1 MLQPKFVKKLNENA
15 AQMQS
20 EGASIEEI
28 MAMKDAFMAKFG
40 TDSTQKKNQVGN
52 GSSTTKETPSVSSSK
67 IQPVT
72 SLGGEK
78 TPTVKASATSTGVKI
93 TPFKGFSKE
102 EMTQMKKP
110 ESVIKQEEKQPL
122 KSVKKAPLYAKQLKL
137 QRELSTAVVTPENQD
152 EIQQKTDELAKI
164 KSESIK
170 SGKKEPDFVD
180 SLVANLDAGLFSV
193 AKAAVKD
200 APEMAW
206 DLTTTIG
213 ATAADILGD
222 ETLAVMTKYKAD
234 DVAKILGFRNLPA
247 EQLEQSINRANSVVQ
262 EYNDKNGGD
271 ALTALSNGN
280 YLGASKM
287 IAGSTMQSLPL
298 MIGAMMTGGG
308 TAALGTI
315 SAASAAM
322 KYGELKEQT
331 PELST
336 ESKLASA
343 VASGILEGFVGKF
356 FSGAS
361 GAVAKKIILDK
372 GVEEGSKIITK
383 GFKSMA
389 MNAIEKSPIVGLVG
403 EITEEGS
410 VEFGNQTIEIA
421 NGTRDSYDFKK
432 IGNAGISATGMG
444 ITNTVAVYGA
454 KGYIKLSDYNKV
466 KKTNKEIFRLTNEL
480 SNPNLTDFDKS
491 VLSQRVDRL
500 VTENKKIVGDGL
512 EKIKALPNEVKSEIV
527 EINNSLDV
535 LKNKVLDLEDNFV
548 LSAETKSSMI
558 QEIKSNVKELTDRKL
573 KIIEGTYIYDD
584 FNKLS
589 DAEKIDRKDK
599 AGIELLNEAKAKGA
613 EKASFDDAQITK
625 KAVEDY
631 GNERKQRSD
640 RETANQEKPTGDQ
653 AVSEYTQPTGEG
665 EKGVRSVQE
674 EVKNIVD
681 NNIKTGLGVSE
692 SYSDIESVPE
702 FMKPL
707 AKPGAKG
714 ETTVNGVTKQ
724 TQRYSVIAT
733 AEELQDA
740 YDNFY
745 GKPTEVKGTP
755 DIKRKEK
762 YNAQYNALVS
772 GQVLDNAGD
781 SVYEEDKGIGA
792 NGLSTLTDKKY
803 GHGHI
808 RTSGLDSLNI
818 LESLLDGSDF
828 SGMFGKIGTGE
839 YSTWESGKFIIVSN
853 NINPTKNNKLNLKEI
868 EIILNAGLSPF
879 AQELANKYPNVIFKD
894 FNGKKYDAELASLEG
909 KQEVSQDGA
918 EAKKADIERR
928 RQEELKSEK
937 SFEGNRNQAKLLRL
951 PDNYLKKGEYVLIN
965 NVNISQDSTMPDY
978 RTGKY
983 KVQMI
988 SVNID
993 GKDGIVTL
1001 SDGNEVITP
1010 KISDLIN
1017 AKYDAELAS
1026 LEGKKDAENKPA
1038 EAKGTPD
1045 VISQPIDL
1053 TVPSKTVEAEVKPTE
1068 PTVAE
1073 TPIVE
1078 TPKESKARQTLVD
1091 KTKNAE
1097 AELKNVLA
1105 KTAKVRKPTVK
1116 KQPTLTEQLGITK
1129 KPAAPKSKTGKVS
1142 KDEVV
1147 PNVVVPVPDE
1157 MSIIEE
1163 SKPTKSVDI
1172 VKTSDNGLLH
1182 ASNFE
1187 GIPYEIEG
1195 GIGLVQGFSPFGNV
1209 VYAPYKGEYRIRTD
1223 VSSIDESSKQTM
1235 LNKDEL
1241 ARLKELRNNL
1251 ESQESK
1257 NESESKNPFEQQGR
1271 VASSDSVPTN
1281 VRDFVKE
1288 ITDSLGITSN
1298 IFIITDGDFNESQYK
1313 KHGLFGKLASIRSAV
1328 LSSKDSSEW
1337 GHKRAISSA
1346 NANYIYYGGNL
1357 TESQVFSV
1365 VAHEVGHI
1373 VESELFKNASP
1384 ETKAKV
1390 RADYDAWFA
1399 KLNGKTVV
1407 EVNKEARD
1415 ITLHDLIS
1423 NNTSEFNS
1431 GSHGYISS
1439 FSEYLADN
1447 VGKWVRSSEKPKTL
1461 VDKFF
1466 SNLAEEFKKIY
1477 DYVFKTGNYSKSM
1490 FEWLDEQY
1498 LSNKKQGG
1506 AVSTDASLSKMKGA
1520 GESYDPKGNSEN
1532 QSSINKAILKYA
1544 VNKIALGTYDVNA
1557 FVKDMASNGIELT
1570 KEGADFLFD
1579 KSQKAYKAQIE
1590 KLTGVSRKPSVGQA
1604 RQQKVINK
1612 AYSVGVATQKIETEA
1627 QKQKAKEVKAEI
1639 SDLKKQFN
1647 DVISAIKTEKDIS
1660 KKEAL
1665 QKQANKLN
1673 EKISDLREKSKL
1685 KVADLKEKARLEI
1698 SDLKAQFNDIMSAIK
1713 TERDIVRKEALQK
1726 QADKLNDKIAG
1737 IKKRYEGKL
1746 TEAKSE
1752 IKELKDKVKDIFSAS
1767 IEAVKQV
1774 KNRVDKNTK
1783 VRFEIGGAIKSLAN
1797 RGKITQKQSAD
1808 ISKKLSELN
1817 VENEQDIRDFLDYV
1831 DDVFLK
1837 SDKYQKIADADKL
1850 SARLKSMSK
1859 GKTKSNKLT
1868 AIAKRLSSIDTSK
1881 VKDIDKHIEVLNDAL
1896 SGLKGTTIETKAGEK
1911 KIVGRAP
1918 MSVEDISNY
1927 MDEHDKYEFEESKK
1941 EYKKVFR
1948 YEADEDFDT
1957 SFIKQ
1962 KISEMRSARSL
1973 YKKLTGEDAGGMTL
1987 DKISEKILEVSENE
2001 SVEENFEK
2009 NYQEVAEA
2017 MLSESKRSAQEVLD
2031 DGVNPLTGE
2040 PLIQKEIDIV
2050 NSVINFSA
2058 KELTTKEM
2066 VNLINKL
2073 DNFTK
2078 NGVLGG
2084 LGDVASKI
2092 NGNKMA
2098 AKFKATGKTAKV
2110 FKRYFSPTLGN
2121 AIGRYLT
2128 NPRFIIDEIFLGR
2141 ESGEKFWKA
2150 SGIRGFQNGKAKAI
2164 KKASVVLA
2172 AFEKFNDNKSF
2183 MDVENVYERAMW
2195 AHISR
2200 EVGNNL
2206 VEKEKNFAK
2215 VKDWMKQSY
2224 ENLMNSK
2231 DSKDVKK
2238 GEYYKKVYDKILDG
2252 SNSIDDVRAKVSDVN
2267 LESVDVYK
2275 KAFSEEYSTTKFTM
2289 DAYFNKDFRQD
2300 DGYAMPVRFG
2310 NVDIAKSTDV
2320 TDTYFGSNKKVT
2332 LRKKAGSMN
2341 EDKRSNDLGKKYI
2354 DLDFDRIAH
2363 QEFEKVCIANET
2375 IPFAVQYQTFK
2386 NTKDFGDI
2394 IEDDG
2399 TRDLIKTSLDNYII
2413 TSQGVNVD
2421 KFEREWQKLS
2431 KFLGAGSKLAVSQSL
2446 VGISQLAKQTV
2457 PMMPSTLIN
2466 SGKFDFTL
2474 IGNKD
2479 FANFLANSG
2488 RSTAMRGLG
2497 SLISFDAAAE
2507 ALKANK
2513 KGAIDSFFQY
2523 VSKKKDKAIEF
2534 TVKKPDV
2541 FIADISWGTYYQQ
2554 KVGPVSDW
2562 SKHDIDTD
2570 AADYADSMVDA
2581 DQGAS
2586 DPDLVGE
2593 VFRKSGVSGGLLKMA
2608 LPFARFAIN
2617 TKANLHKNL
2626 VIAFSRQTSNQ
2637 ERVEAFRGISATM
2650 TQLIAFKAL
2659 SQFIVFGITEAAK
2672 ASFGEDDEDELN
2684 DGISQMMKD
2693 KETSQMYLEL
2703 IGRPLIDAFSPVPA
2717 TDELV
2722 AKLINYAS
2730 GLINEDV
2737 PEGMRAELFESK
2749 NNTTWGSNLGLISIS
2764 IDNILKAHKAA
2775 MTAKT
2780 GVIKG
2785 KGVQTVTAQD
2795 YASPLLGVLILSA
2808 LTGIGLTE
2816 LTSYARKS
2824 INMEAGS
2831 KGEIKRAVAKG
2842 TKFRNYVEEEEAKAK
2857 EEKKESVGKI
2867 KAFLRQYGL

>member
-1 MLQPKFVKKLNENA
+1 MIEDNNIDPKYRDNVYNALKLKVSGFDKSPEEFKEALKSKEYVKNVHNALKLKVSGFDKDLSTFESLVYENT
-15 AQMQS
+15 
-20 EGASIEEI
+20 I
-28 MAMKDAFMAKFG
+28 
-40 TDSTQKKNQVGN
+40 QKKNQIGN

-72 SLGGEK
+72 SLDGEK

-93 TPFKGFSKE
+93 TPFKGFSKDE
-102 EMTQMKKP
+102 LTQMKKP

-164 KSESIK
+164 KSESLK
-170 SGKKEPDFVD
+170 ANKKEPDFVD
-180 SLVANLDAGLFSV
+180 SLVSNLDVGLFSIS
-193 AKAAVKD
+193 KAAVKD
-200 APEMAW
+200 APEFAF
-206 DLTTTIG
+206 DLVTTIG
-213 ATAADILGD
+213 AKAADVLGD
-222 ETLAVMTKYKAD
+222 DTLKAMTKYKSD
-234 DVAKILGFRNLPA
+234 DVAKILGFRNIPA
-247 EQLEQSINRANSVVQ
+247 EELQRQIDVANNKIS
-262 EYNDKNGGD
+262 EYNNNNGGD
-271 ALTALSNGN
+271 PLTAISNGN

-287 IAGSTMQSLPL
+287 IAGSTVQSLPL
-298 MIGAMMTGGG
+298 VLAAMTTGGG
-308 TAALGTI
+308 ALPTI
-315 SAASAAM
+315 FATSASM
-322 KYGELKEQT
+322 EYGELKKDSPQMSDEV
-331 PELST
+331 
-336 ESKLASA
+336 KLGSA
-343 VASGILEGFVGKF
+343 IGVGILEGYLGKL

-361 GAVAKKIILDK
+361 GLAVKRILADK
-372 GVEEGSKIITK
+372 GIEEGSKIVKK
-383 GFKSMA
+383 GIISSLS
-389 MNAIEKSPIVGLVG
+389 NVIGKSPIVGLVG
-403 EITEEGS
+403 EMGEEGS
-410 VEFGNQTIEIA
+410 VEFGNQTIQIL
-421 NGTRDSYDFKK
+421 NGTRQDYDIKQ
-432 IGNAGISATGMG
+432 IGNAAISSSGMG
-444 ITNTVAVYGA
+444 LTNTTAVYGA
-454 KGYIKLSDYNKV
+454 KGYMKASDYKKAKKV
-466 KKTNKEIFRLTNEL
+466 NQEIDRSISEL
-480 SNPNLTDFDKS
+480 SNPILTDADKQT
-491 VLSQRVDRL
+491 LSNRIDRL
-500 VTENKKIVGDGL
+500 SEENKNIVKQSLDN
-512 EKIKALPNEVKSEIV
+512 IKSLPTSVKNEVYDINNNLEDLKIRTLDIQDNSAMSQETKETLLSEIKR
-527 EINNSLDV
+527 EAN
-535 LKNKVLDLEDNFV
+535 DLVNRR
-548 LSAETKSSMI
+548 S
-558 QEIKSNVKELTDRKL
+558 
-573 KIIEGTYIYDD
+573 KIIDGTYIYDD

-640 RETANQEKPTGDQ
+640 REAANQEKPTGDQ

-674 EVKNIVD
+674 KVEASK
-681 NNIKTGLGVSE
+681 E
-692 SYSDIESVPE
+692 EQ
-702 FMKPL
+702 
-707 AKPGAKG
+707 
-714 ETTVNGVTKQ
+714 VTK
-724 TQRYSVIAT
+724 
-733 AEELQDA
+733 
-740 YDNFY
+740 
-745 GKPTEVKGTP
+745 PT
-755 DIKRKEK
+755 
-762 YNAQYNALVS
+762 
-772 GQVLDNAGD
+772 
-781 SVYEEDKGIGA
+781 
-792 NGLSTLTDKKY
+792 
-803 GHGHI
+803 
-808 RTSGLDSLNI
+808 
-818 LESLLDGSDF
+818 
-828 SGMFGKIGTGE
+828 
-839 YSTWESGKFIIVSN
+839 
-853 NINPTKNNKLNLKEI
+853 
-868 EIILNAGLSPF
+868 
-879 AQELANKYPNVIFKD
+879 
-894 FNGKKYDAELASLEG
+894 
-909 KQEVSQDGA
+909 
-918 EAKKADIERR
+918 
-928 RQEELKSEK
+928 
-937 SFEGNRNQAKLLRL
+937 
-951 PDNYLKKGEYVLIN
+951 
-965 NVNISQDSTMPDY
+965 
-978 RTGKY
+978 
-983 KVQMI
+983 
-988 SVNID
+988 
-993 GKDGIVTL
+993 
-1001 SDGNEVITP
+1001 
-1010 KISDLIN
+1010 
-1017 AKYDAELAS
+1017 
-1026 LEGKKDAENKPA
+1026 

-1045 VISQPIDL
+1045 VVSQPIDL
-1053 TVPSKTVEAEVKPTE
+1053 TVPKVEIKDKSTDELEKRQAELDEKGFKSFTKESEEFGEIDKELERREWKSVLDSSLEDIPSIVDSLMKKEKEMPNGYGSYMEKKDARETKDVAEKYSKPVTKQESKKDFKDSFFGNPDTWYADGLKMRESVRSFLENGGTFKELLQSVQKEFESDGFSEQEAASVVKSKLDKIKKVNEPIDLGTPKVEVKPTE
-1068 PTVAE
+1068 PTAAE
-1073 TPIVE
+1073 APIVE
-1078 TPKESKARQTLVD
+1078 TTKESKARQTLVD

-1097 AELKNVLA
+1097 QELKDA
-1105 KTAKVRKPTVK
+1105 WK
-1116 KQPTLTEQLGITK
+1116 
-1129 KPAAPKSKTGKVS
+1129 
-1142 KDEVV
+1142 
-1147 PNVVVPVPDE
+1147 
-1157 MSIIEE
+1157 
-1163 SKPTKSVDI
+1163 
-1172 VKTSDNGLLH
+1172 
-1182 ASNFE
+1182 
-1187 GIPYEIEG
+1187 
-1195 GIGLVQGFSPFGNV
+1195 
-1209 VYAPYKGEYRIRTD
+1209 
-1223 VSSIDESSKQTM
+1223 
-1235 LNKDEL
+1235 
-1241 ARLKELRNNL
+1241 NL
-1251 ESQESK
+1251 
-1257 NESESKNPFEQQGR
+1257 
-1271 VASSDSVPTN
+1271 
-1281 VRDFVKE
+1281 
-1288 ITDSLGITSN
+1288 
-1298 IFIITDGDFNESQYK
+1298 
-1313 KHGLFGKLASIRSAV
+1313 
-1328 LSSKDSSEW
+1328 
-1337 GHKRAISSA
+1337 
-1346 NANYIYYGGNL
+1346 GNL
-1357 TESQVFSV
+1357 
-1365 VAHEVGHI
+1365 
-1373 VESELFKNASP
+1373 
-1384 ETKAKV
+1384 
-1390 RADYDAWFA
+1390 
-1399 KLNGKTVV
+1399 
-1407 EVNKEARD
+1407 
-1415 ITLHDLIS
+1415 
-1423 NNTSEFNS
+1423 
-1431 GSHGYISS
+1431 
-1439 FSEYLADN
+1439 
-1447 VGKWVRSSEKPKTL
+1447 
-1461 VDKFF
+1461 
-1466 SNLAEEFKKIY
+1466 
-1477 DYVFKTGNYSKSM
+1477 
-1490 FEWLDEQY
+1490 
-1498 LSNKKQGG
+1498 G
-1506 AVSTDASLSKMKGA
+1506 AI
-1520 GESYDPKGNSEN
+1520 YDPKVEAAK
-1532 QSSINKAILKYA
+1532 QVAMNKAIVKYV
-1544 VNKIALGTYDVNA
+1544 VNKIALSAYDVNT

-1590 KLTGVSRKPSVGQA
+1590 KLTGVSRKPPVGQA

-1859 GKTKSNKLT
+1859 DKTKSNKLT
-1868 AIAKRLSSIDTSK
+1868 AIAKRLASIDTSK

-1941 EYKKVFR
+1941 EYKKVFG

-2031 DGVNPLTGE
+2031 TGVNPLTGE

-2084 LGDVASKI
+2084 LGDVASRI

-2098 AKFKATGKTAKV
+2098 TKFKATGKTAKV

-2183 MDVENVYERAMW
+2183 MDIENVYERAMW

-2231 DSKDVKK
+2231 YSKDVKK

-2252 SNSIDDVRAKVSDVN
+2252 SNSIDEVGAKVNEAN
-2267 LESVDVYK
+2267 LQSVDVYK

-2310 NVDIAKSTDV
+2310 NVDITKSTDV

-2399 TRDLIKTSLDNYII
+2399 TRDLIKTTLDNYII

-2446 VGISQLAKQTV
+2446 VGISQFAKQTV

-2842 TKFRNYVEEEEAKAK
+2842 TKFRNYVEEEKAKAK

>member
-1 MLQPKFVKKLNENA
+1 MPEPTQDKTKILYDAVSKDYSIGTYDEFKAKLQSPEKRKAFY
-15 AQMQS
+15 
-20 EGASIEEI
+20 EGVGSKYSLGSFEDFESKILP
-28 MAMKDAFMAKFG
+28 
-40 TDSTQKKNQVGN
+40 QKKNQIGN
-52 GSSTTKETPSVSSSK
+52 GDSTTKETPSVSSSK

-78 TPTVKASATSTGVKI
+78 TPTEKASATSTGVKI

-180 SLVANLDAGLFSV
+180 SLVSNLDVGLFSIS
-193 AKAAVKD
+193 KAAVKD
-200 APEMAW
+200 APEFAF
-206 DLTTTIG
+206 DLVTTIG
-213 ATAADILGD
+213 AKAADVLGD
-222 ETLAVMTKYKAD
+222 DTLKAMTKYKSD

-247 EQLEQSINRANSVVQ
+247 EELQRQIDVANNKIS
-262 EYNDKNGGD
+262 EYNNNNGGD
-271 ALTALSNGN
+271 PLTAISNGN

-287 IAGSTMQSLPL
+287 IAGSTVQSLPL
-298 MIGAMMTGGG
+298 VLAAMTTGGG
-308 TAALGTI
+308 ALPTI
-315 SAASAAM
+315 FATSASM
-322 KYGELKEQT
+322 EYGELKKDSPKMSDEV
-331 PELST
+331 
-336 ESKLASA
+336 KLGSA
-343 VASGILEGFVGKF
+343 IGVGILEGYLGKL

-361 GAVAKKIILDK
+361 GLAVKRILADK
-372 GVEEGSKIITK
+372 GIEEGSKIVKK
-383 GFKSMA
+383 GIISSLS
-389 MNAIEKSPIVGLVG
+389 NVIGKSPIVGLVG
-403 EITEEGS
+403 EMGEEGS
-410 VEFGNQTIEIA
+410 VEFGNQTIQIL
-421 NGTRDSYDFKK
+421 NGTRQDYDIKQ
-432 IGNAGISATGMG
+432 IGNAAISSSGMG
-444 ITNTVAVYGA
+444 LTNTTAVYGA
-454 KGYIKLSDYNKV
+454 KGYMKASDYKKV
-466 KKTNKEIFRLTNEL
+466 KKVNLEIDKLTNEL
-480 SNPNLTDFDKS
+480 SNPSLTESDIEIIS
-491 VLSQRVDRL
+491 RRIDRL
-500 VTENKKIVGDGL
+500 VTDNRKVVGDSL
-512 EKIKALPNEVKSEIV
+512 EKIKSLPTEVRNEIYN
-527 EINNSLDV
+527 INNNLDE
-535 LKNKVLDLEDNFV
+535 LRSKFIDTQDNFV
-548 LSAETKSSMI
+548 LSNETKDALLD
-558 QEIKSNVKELTDRKL
+558 EITKEANKLQDRKL
-573 KIIEGTYIYDD
+573 KIIGGSYIYDD

-589 DAEKIDRKDK
+589 DAEKINRKDQ
-599 AGIELLNEAKAKGA
+599 ASRELIEEAKAKGA

-894 FNGKKYDAELASLEG
+894 FNGKKYVAELA
-909 KQEVSQDGA
+909 A
-918 EAKKADIERR
+918 
-928 RQEELKSEK
+928 
-937 SFEGNRNQAKLLRL
+937 
-951 PDNYLKKGEYVLIN
+951 
-965 NVNISQDSTMPDY
+965 
-978 RTGKY
+978 
-983 KVQMI
+983 
-988 SVNID
+988 
-993 GKDGIVTL
+993 
-1001 SDGNEVITP
+1001 
-1010 KISDLIN
+1010 
-1017 AKYDAELAS
+1017 

-1045 VISQPIDL
+1045 VVSQPIDL

-1097 AELKNVLA
+1097 QELKDA
-1105 KTAKVRKPTVK
+1105 WK
-1116 KQPTLTEQLGITK
+1116 
-1129 KPAAPKSKTGKVS
+1129 
-1142 KDEVV
+1142 
-1147 PNVVVPVPDE
+1147 
-1157 MSIIEE
+1157 
-1163 SKPTKSVDI
+1163 
-1172 VKTSDNGLLH
+1172 
-1182 ASNFE
+1182 
-1187 GIPYEIEG
+1187 
-1195 GIGLVQGFSPFGNV
+1195 
-1209 VYAPYKGEYRIRTD
+1209 
-1223 VSSIDESSKQTM
+1223 
-1235 LNKDEL
+1235 
-1241 ARLKELRNNL
+1241 NL
-1251 ESQESK
+1251 
-1257 NESESKNPFEQQGR
+1257 
-1271 VASSDSVPTN
+1271 
-1281 VRDFVKE
+1281 
-1288 ITDSLGITSN
+1288 
-1298 IFIITDGDFNESQYK
+1298 
-1313 KHGLFGKLASIRSAV
+1313 
-1328 LSSKDSSEW
+1328 
-1337 GHKRAISSA
+1337 
-1346 NANYIYYGGNL
+1346 GNL
-1357 TESQVFSV
+1357 
-1365 VAHEVGHI
+1365 
-1373 VESELFKNASP
+1373 
-1384 ETKAKV
+1384 
-1390 RADYDAWFA
+1390 
-1399 KLNGKTVV
+1399 
-1407 EVNKEARD
+1407 
-1415 ITLHDLIS
+1415 
-1423 NNTSEFNS
+1423 
-1431 GSHGYISS
+1431 
-1439 FSEYLADN
+1439 
-1447 VGKWVRSSEKPKTL
+1447 
-1461 VDKFF
+1461 
-1466 SNLAEEFKKIY
+1466 
-1477 DYVFKTGNYSKSM
+1477 
-1490 FEWLDEQY
+1490 
-1498 LSNKKQGG
+1498 G
-1506 AVSTDASLSKMKGA
+1506 AI
-1520 GESYDPKGNSEN
+1520 YDPKV
-1532 QSSINKAILKYA
+1532 QAAKQVAMNKAIVKYV
-1544 VNKIALGTYDVNA
+1544 VNKIALSAYDVNA

-1590 KLTGVSRKPSVGQA
+1590 KLTGVSRKPPVGKA
-1604 RQQKVINK
+1604 LEQKRIDK
-1612 AYSVGVATQKIETEA
+1612 AYSIGVAEQKIKTN
-1627 QKQKAKEVKAEI
+1627 K
-1639 SDLKKQFN
+1639 
-1647 DVISAIKTEKDIS
+1647 IK
-1660 KKEAL
+1660 
-1665 QKQANKLN
+1665 
-1673 EKISDLREKSKL
+1673 
-1685 KVADLKEKARLEI
+1685 
-1698 SDLKAQFNDIMSAIK
+1698 
-1713 TERDIVRKEALQK
+1713 
-1726 QADKLNDKIAG
+1726 DKL
-1737 IKKRYEGKL
+1737 E
-1746 TEAKSE
+1746 EAKQSVRN
-1752 IKELKDKVKDIFSAS
+1752 IKSAVS
-1767 IEAVKQV
+1767 
-1774 KNRVDKNTK
+1774 KNTK
-1783 VRFEIGGAIKSLAN
+1783 VRAEVGGAIKSLVN
-1797 RGKITQKQSAD
+1797 RGKITQRQSAD

-1859 GKTKSNKLT
+1859 DKTKSNKLT

-1918 MSVEDISNY
+1918 MSVEDISKY

-1941 EYKKVFR
+1941 EYKKVFG

-1987 DKISEKILEVSENE
+1987 EKISEKILEVSENE

-2009 NYQEVAEA
+2009 NYQEVAES
-2017 MLSESKRSAQEVLD
+2017 MLIHSKKAAQEVLD
-2031 DGVNPLTGE
+2031 AGVNPLTGE
-2040 PLIQKEIDIV
+2040 QLIQKEIDIV

-2110 FKRYFSPTLGN
+2110 FKRYFSTTLGN

-2206 VEKEKNFAK
+2206 VEKEKNFVK

-2231 DSKDVKK
+2231 DSKDVEK
-2238 GEYYKKVYDKILDG
+2238 GKYYKKVYDKILDG
-2252 SNSIDDVRAKVSDVN
+2252 SNSIDEVGAKVNEVN
-2267 LESVDVYK
+2267 LQSVDVYK

-2310 NVDIAKSTDV
+2310 NVDVAKSTDV

-2446 VGISQLAKQTV
+2446 VGISQFAKQTV

-2513 KGAIDSFFQY
+2513 KGAIDAFFQKI
-2523 VSKKKDKAIEF
+2523 SKGKDKAIEF

-2541 FIADISWGTYYQQ
+2541 FIADVSWGTYYQQ

-2562 SKHDIDTD
+2562 SNHKIDAD

-2693 KETSQMYLEL
+2693 KDTSQMYLEL

-2831 KGEIKRAVAKG
+2831 KGEIKRAIAKG
-2842 TKFRNYVEEEEAKAK
+2842 TKFRNYVEEEKAKAK
-2857 EEKKESVGKI
+2857 EEKEESVGKI

>member
-1 MLQPKFVKKLNENA
+1 MEDELLNNIHNHLVENKLTTSDYQSWKKNISSSGEVQSNVFSYLKENNLTKSSIA
-15 AQMQS
+15 EWKSNLGLS
-20 EGASIEEI
+20 E
-28 MAMKDAFMAKFG
+28 
-40 TDSTQKKNQVGN
+40 KKNQIGN
-52 GSSTTKETPSVSSSK
+52 GDSTTKETPLASSSK

-78 TPTVKASATSTGVKI
+78 IPTVKASATSTGDKI

-180 SLVANLDAGLFSV
+180 SLVSNLDVGLFGL

-247 EQLEQSINRANSVVQ
+247 EQLQQSINRANSVVQ

-298 MIGAMMTGGG
+298 MLGAMVTGGG

-315 SAASAAM
+315 SAASGAM
-322 KYGELKEQT
+322 KYGELKQDS

-336 ESKLASA
+336 EKKLASA

-403 EITEEGS
+403 EVTEEGS

-421 NGTRDSYDFKK
+421 NGTRDAYDFKQ
-432 IGNAGISATGMG
+432 IANAGISATGMG
-444 ITNTVAVYGA
+444 ITSTVAVYGA
-454 KGYIKLSDYNKV
+454 KGYVKLSDYNKI
-466 KKTNKEIFRLTNEL
+466 KKTNKEIFKLTNEL

-500 VTENKKIVGDGL
+500 VTDNKKIVGDGL

-527 EINNSLDV
+527 GINNSLED
-535 LKNKVLDLEDNFV
+535 LKNKVLDLEDNSS
-548 LSAETKSSMI
+548 LSDDVKSSMI
-558 QEIKSNVKELTDRKL
+558 QEIKYTVKELTDRKL

-589 DAEKIDRKDK
+589 DTEKIDRKDK
-599 AGIELLNEAKAKGA
+599 AGTELLNEAKAKGA

-640 RETANQEKPTGDQ
+640 REAANQEEPTGDQ
-653 AVSEYTQPTGEG
+653 AISEYTQPTGEG
-665 EKGVRSVQE
+665 AEGVRGIQE
-674 EVKNIVD
+674 EVKSIVD
-681 NNIKTGLGVSE
+681 TKIKTGLGVSE

-702 FMKPL
+702 FMRPL

-714 ETTVNGVTKQ
+714 ETTINGETKQ

-733 AEELQDA
+733 ADELQDA

-745 GKPTEVKGTP
+745 VKPTEVKGTP
-755 DIKRKEK
+755 D
-762 YNAQYNALVS
+762 V
-772 GQVLDNAGD
+772 V
-781 SVYEEDKGIGA
+781 
-792 NGLSTLTDKKY
+792 
-803 GHGHI
+803 
-808 RTSGLDSLNI
+808 
-818 LESLLDGSDF
+818 
-828 SGMFGKIGTGE
+828 
-839 YSTWESGKFIIVSN
+839 
-853 NINPTKNNKLNLKEI
+853 
-868 EIILNAGLSPF
+868 
-879 AQELANKYPNVIFKD
+879 
-894 FNGKKYDAELASLEG
+894 
-909 KQEVSQDGA
+909 
-918 EAKKADIERR
+918 
-928 RQEELKSEK
+928 
-937 SFEGNRNQAKLLRL
+937 
-951 PDNYLKKGEYVLIN
+951 
-965 NVNISQDSTMPDY
+965 
-978 RTGKY
+978 
-983 KVQMI
+983 
-988 SVNID
+988 
-993 GKDGIVTL
+993 
-1001 SDGNEVITP
+1001 
-1010 KISDLIN
+1010 
-1017 AKYDAELAS
+1017 
-1026 LEGKKDAENKPA
+1026 
-1038 EAKGTPD
+1038 
-1045 VISQPIDL
+1045 SQPIDL
-1053 TVPSKTVEAEVKPTE
+1053 TVPSKTVEVVEEPRIKDSQIPLKRETFEVLDMNDEPITVEVVTNKDGSRRFTQKVDGDFAGSTDLSKDNTLTTEEYVNGAYGDIQGESKVEQGNDIMSPAIKKKLTPKQKEELGIKEETPTE

-1073 TPIVE
+1073 APIVE
-1078 TPKESKARQTLVD
+1078 TSKESKARQTLVD

-1097 AELKNVLA
+1097 SELKDA
-1105 KTAKVRKPTVK
+1105 WK
-1116 KQPTLTEQLGITK
+1116 
-1129 KPAAPKSKTGKVS
+1129 
-1142 KDEVV
+1142 
-1147 PNVVVPVPDE
+1147 
-1157 MSIIEE
+1157 
-1163 SKPTKSVDI
+1163 
-1172 VKTSDNGLLH
+1172 
-1182 ASNFE
+1182 
-1187 GIPYEIEG
+1187 
-1195 GIGLVQGFSPFGNV
+1195 
-1209 VYAPYKGEYRIRTD
+1209 
-1223 VSSIDESSKQTM
+1223 
-1235 LNKDEL
+1235 
-1241 ARLKELRNNL
+1241 NL
-1251 ESQESK
+1251 
-1257 NESESKNPFEQQGR
+1257 
-1271 VASSDSVPTN
+1271 
-1281 VRDFVKE
+1281 
-1288 ITDSLGITSN
+1288 
-1298 IFIITDGDFNESQYK
+1298 
-1313 KHGLFGKLASIRSAV
+1313 
-1328 LSSKDSSEW
+1328 
-1337 GHKRAISSA
+1337 
-1346 NANYIYYGGNL
+1346 GNL
-1357 TESQVFSV
+1357 
-1365 VAHEVGHI
+1365 
-1373 VESELFKNASP
+1373 
-1384 ETKAKV
+1384 
-1390 RADYDAWFA
+1390 
-1399 KLNGKTVV
+1399 
-1407 EVNKEARD
+1407 
-1415 ITLHDLIS
+1415 
-1423 NNTSEFNS
+1423 
-1431 GSHGYISS
+1431 
-1439 FSEYLADN
+1439 
-1447 VGKWVRSSEKPKTL
+1447 
-1461 VDKFF
+1461 
-1466 SNLAEEFKKIY
+1466 
-1477 DYVFKTGNYSKSM
+1477 
-1490 FEWLDEQY
+1490 
-1498 LSNKKQGG
+1498 G
-1506 AVSTDASLSKMKGA
+1506 AI
-1520 GESYDPKGNSEN
+1520 YDPKV
-1532 QSSINKAILKYA
+1532 QAAKQVAMNKAIVKYV
-1544 VNKIALGTYDVNA
+1544 VNKIALSAYDVNA

-1579 KSQKAYKAQIE
+1579 KSQKAYKTQIE
-1590 KLTGVSRKPSVGQA
+1590 KLTGVSKKPSVGKA
-1604 RQQKVINK
+1604 LEQKRINK
-1612 AYSVGVATQKIETEA
+1612 AYSIGVAEQK
-1627 QKQKAKEVKAEI
+1627 V
-1639 SDLKKQFN
+1639 
-1647 DVISAIKTEKDIS
+1647 KTE
-1660 KKEAL
+1660 EA
-1665 QKQANKLN
+1665 
-1673 EKISDLREKSKL
+1673 
-1685 KVADLKEKARLEI
+1685 
-1698 SDLKAQFNDIMSAIK
+1698 K
-1713 TERDIVRKEALQK
+1713 T
-1726 QADKLNDKIAG
+1726 
-1737 IKKRYEGKL
+1737 KL

-1752 IKELKDKVKDIFSAS
+1752 IKELKDKVKDVFSAS
-1767 IEAVKQV
+1767 IEAVKQI
-1774 KNRVDKNTK
+1774 KNRVEKNTN
-1783 VRFEIGGAIKSLAN
+1783 VRTEIGEAIKSLVN
-1797 RGKITQKQSAD
+1797 KGKLTQRQSAD

-1831 DDVFLK
+1831 DDVFLQ

-1850 SARLKSMSK
+1850 STRLKSMSK
-1859 GKTKSNKLT
+1859 DKTKSNKLT
-1868 AIAKRLSSIDTSK
+1868 AIAKRLSSIDASK
-1881 VKDIDKHIEVLNDAL
+1881 VKDIDKHIDALNNAL

-1918 MSVEDISNY
+1918 MSVEDMSNY
-1927 MDEHDKYEFEESKK
+1927 MDEHDKYELEESKK
-1941 EYKKVFR
+1941 EYKKVFG

-1962 KISEMRSARSL
+1962 KVSEMRSARSL
-1973 YKKLTGEDAGGMTL
+1973 YKKLTGEDAEGMTL
-1987 DKISEKILEVSENE
+1987 EKISEKILEASENE

-2009 NYQEVAEA
+2009 NYQEVAES
-2017 MLSESKRSAQEVLD
+2017 MLIDSKKEAQDVLD
-2031 DGVNPLTGE
+2031 AGVNPLTGE

-2073 DNFTK
+2073 DNFAK

-2092 NGNKMA
+2092 NGSKMA
-2098 AKFKATGKTAKV
+2098 TKFKATGKVAKV
-2110 FKRYFSPTLGN
+2110 FKRYFSPALGN

-2164 KKASVVLA
+2164 KKASIILA
-2172 AFEKFNDNKSF
+2172 AFEKFNDNKTF
-2183 MDVENVYERAMW
+2183 MDIENVYERAMW

-2206 VEKEKNFAK
+2206 VEKEKNFVK

-2310 NVDIAKSTDV
+2310 NVDITKSTDV
-2320 TDTYFGSNKKVT
+2320 TETYFGNNKKVT

-2363 QEFEKVCIANET
+2363 QEFEKVSIANET
-2375 IPFAVQYQTFK
+2375 IPFTVQYQAFK
-2386 NTKDFGDI
+2386 TTKDFGDI

-2399 TRDLIKTSLDNYII
+2399 TRDLIKTTLDNYII

-2421 KFEREWQKLS
+2421 KFEREWQKVS
-2431 KFLGAGSKLAVSQSL
+2431 KVLGEGSKLAVSQAL
-2446 VGISQLAKQTV
+2446 VGFSQMAKQTV
-2457 PMMPSTLIN
+2457 PMLPSTFIN

-2474 IGNKD
+2474 IGNENY
-2479 FANFLANSG
+2479 ANFLANSG

-2562 SKHDIDTD
+2562 NKHDIDTD
-2570 AADYADSMVDA
+2570 AADYADSMVDS

-2593 VFRKSGVSGGLLKMA
+2593 VFRKNGVSGGLLKMA

-2637 ERVEAFRGISATM
+2637 ERVEAFRGVSATM
-2650 TQLIAFKAL
+2650 AQLIAFKAL

-2693 KETSQMYLEL
+2693 KETSKMYLEL

-2737 PEGMRAELFESK
+2737 PEGMRAKLFESK
-2749 NNTTWGSNLGLISIS
+2749 NNTTWGSNLGLIAVN
-2764 IDNILKAHKAA
+2764 IDMILKAHKAA
-2775 MTAKT
+2775 MTIKT
-2780 GVIKG
+2780 GSIEG
-2785 KGVQTVTAQD
+2785 KGIQTKTAQD
-2795 YASPLLGVLILSA
+2795 YASPLLGVLIISA
-2808 LTGIGLTE
+2808 LSGIGLTE
-2816 LTSYARKS
+2816 LTSFASKS
-2824 INMEAGS
+2824 INMEARS
-2831 KGEIKRAVAKG
+2831 KGEIKRAVARG

-2857 EEKKESVGKI
+2857 EEKKESVGKV
-2867 KAFLRQYGL
+2867 KAFLRKYGL